1 MSRNVSHDSVSSA
14 TTNSV
19 SFVVAILGWLSIG
32 LIVWIVLSYIVMF
45 GRVSMDH
52 PVRKLYEFLNRLV
65 EPMLAPIRRM
75 VPPVRMGGS
84 ALDLSPLILIVG
96 IQLLANVLRGFA

>member
-1 MSRNVSHDSVSSA
+1 MSRNAYHALVCSETITSVA
-14 TTNSV
+14 
-19 SFVVAILGWLSIG
+19 FLAGILGWISIG

-45 GRVSMDH
+45 GRVSFDH

-65 EPMLAPIRRM
+65 EPMLAPIRRV

-84 ALDLSPLILIVG
+84 SLDLSPLILIIG
-96 IQLLANVLRGFA
+96 IQILANILRGLG

>member
-1 MSRNVSHDSVSSA
+1 MA
-14 TTNSV
+14 
-19 SFVVAILGWLSIG
+19 FLAAILGWISIG

-45 GRVSMDH
+45 GRVSFDH

-65 EPMLAPIRRM
+65 EPMLAPIRRV

-84 ALDLSPLILIVG
+84 SLDLSPLILIIG
-96 IQLLANVLRGFA
+96 IQVLANVLRSLA

>member
-1 MSRNVSHDSVSSA
+1 MSRSVCRGLVSSA

-19 SFVVAILGWLSIG
+19 SFVVAILGWVSIG

-45 GRVSMDH
+45 GRVSIDH

-65 EPMLAPIRRM
+65 EPMLAPIRRL
-75 VPPVRMGGS
+75 VPPVRIGGAS
-84 ALDLSPLILIVG
+84 LDLSPLILIVG
-96 IQLLANVLRGFA
+96 IQFLRSVLRGFT

>member
-1 MSRNVSHDSVSSA
+1 MTS
-14 TTNSV
+14 SV
-19 SFVVAILGWLSIG
+19 SFVVAILGWISIG

-45 GRVSMDH
+45 GRVSFDH
-52 PVRKLYEFLNRLV
+52 PVRKLYEFLNRMV
-65 EPMLAPIRRM
+65 EPMLSPIRRV

-84 ALDLSPLILIVG
+84 SLDLSPLILIIG